1 MVEFRFS
8 MRGYVFQQGLKDL
21 RRAFDA
27 TMQAVHTAHEKAKA
41 DWLRDSK
48 AIEAGQ
54 LSANVY
60 EVEHFLYSRETL
72 HKILIE
78 QAAAAIPVAIN
89 AYVVMLHHYWEKSVD
104 HWRNATNHYKHTR
117 EYDWLESKGL
127 NLDREGLELLRKAT
141 NTIKHNNSELHTDRP
156 ELFRMGTGNAVRP
169 DYAGGLCLADSDFI
183 RLLVAVQSS
192 GFDVT
197 TDFDFGPR

>member
-1 MVEFRFS
+1 MVNFKFS
-8 MRGYVFQQGLKDL
+8 MRGYVFQQGLEDL

-27 TMQAVHTAHEKAKA
+27 TMRAVHTAHENAQA
-41 DWLRDSK
+41 DWLRDHI

-54 LSANVY
+54 LSANIY
-60 EVEHFLYSRETL
+60 EDDHFLYSRETL
-72 HKILIE
+72 HELLIE

-104 HWRNATNHYKHTR
+104 HWRNATNHYKHAR

-127 NLDREGLELLRKAT
+127 TPDREGLELLRKAT

-156 ELFRMGTGNAVRP
+156 ELFRMAAGSAVRP
-169 DYAGGLCLADSDFI
+169 DYAGGLHLSDVDFI
-183 RLLVAVQSS
+183 RLLMAVKSS
-192 GFDVT
+192 GFDIAN
-197 TDFDFGPR
+197 DFDFGQR

>member
-27 TMQAVHTAHEKAKA
+27 TMQAVHTGHEKAKA
-41 DWLRDSK
+41 DRLRDSK

-72 HKILIE
+72 HKLLIE

-104 HWRNATNHYKHTR
+104 RWRDATNHYKHTR

-127 NLDREGLELLRKAT
+127 TLDREGLEFLRKAT